1 MSDAITRTYSNGE
14 VQVIWRA
21 GRCMHSTVCF
31 RGLPQVFDPR
41 RRPWVEIGGASTE
54 AIVRQVQACPSGA
67 LSYLLIA
74 DATPHAPAVPSA
86 EQGHGHGRDAGV
98 RVEPL
103 PDGPLRVQGDLEVR
117 LPDGSVAQRQG
128 STSFCRCG
136 SSNNKPFCDGSHS
149 RVGFRG

>member
-14 VQVIWRA
+14 IEVIWRA
-21 GRCMHSTVCF
+21 GRCAHSTVCF

-41 RRPWVEIGGASTE
+41 RRPWVDIGGASTD
-54 AIVRQVQACPSGA
+54 AIVRQVRACPSGA
-67 LSYLLIA
+67 LSYATAGAAA
-74 DATPHAPAVPSA
+74 D
-86 EQGHGHGRDAGV
+86 EQAARPVEV